1 MFLDGKPAKFTEIV
15 CGDQGVPA
23 GGQFKAP
30 RDRKLSPYVRHHL
43 ISSCYRSL
51 KPVILMQLA
60 LAVFVCRQ
68 LENLQQENLTLV
80 RSLAAQEEAVAYS
93 NRQLDQRSSECQAF
107 SRQLDA
113 ALVDVRQQV
122 QQSSSLT
129 HIPGSLLVEPDDF
142 SLIICRP
149 DPPGAQV
156 NRVRDQAAS
165 REEAL
170 RNKILT
176 LEAEKSRRESELRL
190 LHQSK
195 HKVGFPFKVHTG
207 KLSSYCLDCCSFAK
221 FILYD
226 VNAHISFCRQRNS
239 LRHV

>member
-1 MFLDGKPAKFTEIV
+1 MWTPLSVRCNQGMNSMFLDGKPAKFAEIV
-15 CGDQGVPA
+15 CGDEGVPA
-23 GGQFKAP
+23 GGQFKAA
-30 RDRKLSPYVRHHL
+30 RDRELSPHVRHHL
-43 ISSCYRSL
+43 ISSYYRSL
-51 KPVILMQLA
+51 KLVVSKQSAP
-60 LAVFVCRQ
+60 AVFVCRQ

-129 HIPGSLLVEPDDF
+129 HIPGCLLLEPDEF

-149 DPPGAQV
+149 DPPCAQV

-176 LEAEKSRRESELRL
+176 LEAEKSRKESELRL
-190 LHQSK
+190 LRQSQ
-195 HKVGFPFKVHTG
+195 HKVGSPFKVRRG
-207 KLSSYCLDCCSFAK
+207 KLSSSCLDCCQ
-221 FILYD
+221 I
-226 VNAHISFCRQRNS
+226 HPR
-239 LRHV
+239 

>member
-1 MFLDGKPAKFTEIV
+1 M
-15 CGDQGVPA
+15 
-23 GGQFKAP
+23 QF
-30 RDRKLSPYVRHHL
+30 
-43 ISSCYRSL
+43 
-51 KPVILMQLA
+51 A
-60 LAVFVCRQ
+60 LAVLLCRQ

-107 SRQLDA
+107 SRQLEA

-122 QQSSSLT
+122 QQSSSLP
-129 HIPGSLLVEPDDF
+129 HIPGCLVPGPDNF
-142 SLIICRP
+142 SLMMCRP
-149 DPPGAQV
+149 DPTRAQV

-195 HKVGFPFKVHTG
+195 VKVGFPFKVHGG
-207 KLSSYCLDCCSFAK
+207 KLTSYCQFHPRLC
-221 FILYD
+221 
-226 VNAHISFCRQRNS
+226 
-239 LRHV
+239 